1 MKKGDLIIF
10 GIIIISIIGV
20 YSFNSRQSEDDILI
34 VEVRIDG
41 EIVDRF
47 NVNEEIDKDYETEF
61 GENHLHIHDGIV
73 SVTYADCRD
82 QICVNTKD
90 ATQAR
95 EAIVCVPNRFTV
107 EIIGEGGDIDV
118 ISQ

>member
-10 GIIIISIIGV
+10 GIIILSIVGV
-20 YSFNSRQSEDDILI
+20 YSFNSRQSEDSILI

-41 EIVDRF
+41 EVIDRF
-47 NVNEEIDKDYETEF
+47 NINEEVDKEYATEF
-61 GENHLHIHDGIV
+61 GYNRLEIHDGVASI
-73 SVTYADCRD
+73 TEADCRD
-82 QICVNTKD
+82 QICVNTKN
-90 ATQAR
+90 ATKAR

-107 EIIGEGGDIDV
+107 EVIGEGGDIDV

>member
-20 YSFNSRQSEDDILI
+20 YSFNSRKSEDDNLI

-47 NVNEEIDKDYETEF
+47 NINEEIDKDYETEF
-61 GENHLHIHDGIV
+61 GYNHLSIDEGAANI
-73 SVTYADCRD
+73 TEADCRD
-82 QICVNTKD
+82 QICVNTKE

-107 EIIGEGGDIDV
+107 EVIGEGGNIDV